1 MRNTERCLILLRS
14 GPRPGVVEPVMRPGV
29 VEPDMRPGVV
39 EPGVR
44 PGVVAPVRS
53 KVKVLILR

>member
-1 MRNTERCLILLRS
+1 MLLRS

-53 KVKVLILR
+53 RVEVGMLR